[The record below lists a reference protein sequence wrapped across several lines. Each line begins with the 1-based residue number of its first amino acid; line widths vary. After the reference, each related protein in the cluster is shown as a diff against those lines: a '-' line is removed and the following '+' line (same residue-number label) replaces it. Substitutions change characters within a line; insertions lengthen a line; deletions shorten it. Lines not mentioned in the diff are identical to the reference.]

1 MDHSK
6 MDHAT
11 MDHTMM
17 EQATIDHAAMGHGHD
32 MAGMTEM
39 AAATAAGS
47 VDYSLAFIAGFLGSG
62 HCLGM
67 CGALVSGY
75 FMNSGKSRSYWPY
88 LAYQFA
94 RISVY
99 TLVGMAAASLGIVL
113 VAGGLFGQVQS
124 ILQMFI
130 GIVVIFLALGILGW
144 IPFQGAVRLL
154 PMQVLRKGFASS
166 RTKGPVV
173 GAMIAGFLNG
183 LMPCP
188 LTFAM
193 AVKATT
199 ASSVLE
205 GGALMLAFGAGTLP
219 MMVFVSIAFGKIS
232 ANIRGLML
240 KAAALIMIFMGAN
253 TFYRG
258 LSFYVVKNFK
268 HHNYFAMLKQQIDA
282 LIIYLNQV
290 IAYFSD
296 LVNNIQNM

>member
-1 MDHSK
+1 
-6 MDHAT
+6 
-11 MDHTMM
+11 
-17 EQATIDHAAMGHGHD
+17 

-75 FMNSGKSRSYWPY
+75 FMNAGKSRSYWPY
-88 LAYQFA
+88 LVYQLA

-99 TLVGMAAASLGIVL
+99 TLVGLAAASLGVVL
-113 VAGGLFGQVQS
+113 VSGGILGQVQS

-130 GIVVIFLALGILGW
+130 GVVVIFLALGILGW
-144 IPFQGAVRLL
+144 IPFQGSIRLL
-154 PMQVLRKGFASS
+154 PMGVLRKGYAKS
-166 RTKGPVV
+166 RTKGPIV

-219 MMVFVSIAFGKIS
+219 MMIFVSVAFGKIS
-232 ANIRGLML
+232 ASLRGLMF

-258 LSFYVVKNFK
+258 LSFYVMKNFK
-268 HHNYFAMLKQQIDA
+268 HHNYFAMLKEQIDG
-282 LIIYLNQV
+282 LIVYLQQV
-290 IAYFSD
+290 IAYFSE